1 LDAQAMDKPMPQQGQ
16 SVKNYVVEAPMAYLT
31 QLVFYARP
39 SGARSPIELSK
50 TSLRRLRSVLAVEGS
65 GVLY

>member
-1 LDAQAMDKPMPQQGQ
+1 MLRQCQ
-16 SVKNYVVEAPMAYLT
+16 SVKYYVVEAPMANLS
-31 QLVFYARP
+31 QPIFYARP

-50 TSLRRLRSVLAVEGS
+50 TSPRRLRSVLAVEGS